1 MVHFFGPPSP
11 PQVPKGTP
19 SALSYCHLSSLAP
32 LLSFA
37 AAPSLFCSPDSRTAR
52 SSIWCLAMGGA
63 TAHGHAFHASSVI
76 SPLLSFSP
84 RQFSSDLG
92 ACGPRVGAHTTRYT
106 RKRCLG
112 QLSYGLSYVARLIFL
127 LYAAPT
133 TDNVTSALLGIR
145 NMIKEE
151 HDPLFSLL
159 WQRLSEIL

>member
-1 MVHFFGPPSP
+1 
-11 PQVPKGTP
+11 
-19 SALSYCHLSSLAP
+19 
-32 LLSFA
+32 
-37 AAPSLFCSPDSRTAR
+37 
-52 SSIWCLAMGGA
+52 MGGA

-151 HDPLFSLL
+151 HDPLFRFCGNGYLRFCESGVTSHPP
-159 WQRLSEIL
+159 QKTKPGKPRSEIVDPYPPLPMRQVPEPKSHETHKWCFTPPSAS